1 LNTPTTKCGAVF
13 TAPHGKTPFLRFFAC
28 GSPPSQ
34 TTRTEGFTLIELI
47 VVMSLIGIML
57 GFAAPQ
63 LKTALFQDG
72 TKKASRWFMITIP
85 AIKSKAVREQKVMAL
100 GISID
105 QDKVWVVD
113 PQPTPQPFEG
123 DEGEEEKMEV
133 PEPAAPVKTKEF
145 ELPADIHILDV
156 QFPDQDPISVGE
168 TEIYFYHKGYSD
180 HAIIHLENSDG
191 DRYSFMI
198 EPFLPNVR
206 RIDNYVSF

>member
-1 LNTPTTKCGAVF
+1 MHLLQSPT
-13 TAPHGKTPFLRFFAC
+13 GKFFSLKRSKT
-28 GSPPSQ
+28 G
-34 TTRTEGFTLIELI
+34 GFTLIELI

-63 LKTALFQDG
+63 LKTAMFQDG

-85 AIKSKAVREQKVMAL
+85 AIKSKALREQKVMAL
-100 GISID
+100 GVSID

-113 PQPTPQPFEG
+113 PQPTPQPSE
-123 DEGEEEKMEV
+123 DDEEKMEV
-133 PEPAAPVKTKEF
+133 PEVAAPAKTKEF
-145 ELPADIHILDV
+145 KLPADIHILDV
-156 QFPDQDPISVGE
+156 EFPNQDPISVGE
-168 TEIYFYHKGYSD
+168 AQINFYHKGYSD

-206 RIDNYVSF
+206 RIDDYVSF